1 LSKQLFN
8 CDASKLNLALTQ
20 RTIETIRDVVE
31 TPLDKDLAAYARDAL
46 AKAIYDRLFS
56 WLVKKINTSLVPTDG
71 RRNSVIGILDIY
83 GFEIFQRN
91 R

>member
-1 LSKQLFN
+1 MSEQLFN
-8 CDASKLNLALTQ
+8 CEPSKLNLALTQ

-46 AKAIYDRLFS
+46 AKAIYDRLFT
-56 WLVKKINTSLVPTDG
+56 WLVKKINISLVPNDG

>member
-1 LSKQLFN
+1 M
-8 CDASKLNLALTQ
+8 
-20 RTIETIRDVVE
+20 E

-46 AKAIYDRLFS
+46 AKAIYDRLFT
-56 WLVKKINTSLVPTDG
+56 WLVKKINISLVPNDG